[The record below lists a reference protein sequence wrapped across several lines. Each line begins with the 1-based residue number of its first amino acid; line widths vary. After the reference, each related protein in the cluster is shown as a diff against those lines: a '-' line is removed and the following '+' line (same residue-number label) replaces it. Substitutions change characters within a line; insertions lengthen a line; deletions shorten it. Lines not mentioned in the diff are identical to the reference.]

1 MAPLDDVID
10 FHIVLAQYASI
21 QQAHWLIYA
30 KPASRCLAVH
40 SDLASAIAHAQ
51 QMAEY
56 RVSAGKAAQIHVGQ
70 GDGKSWQTVWW
81 SEGTA
86 PKYPHS

>member
-1 MAPLDDVID
+1 MAPLDDVFD

-40 SDLASAIAHAQ
+40 GDLASAIKHTK

-56 RVSAGKAAQIHVGQ
+56 RVSAGQNVQIHVRKE
-70 GDGKSWQTVWW
+70 DGKSWQTVWW
-81 SEGTA
+81 SAGST
-86 PKYPHS
+86 PKYP